1 MIALTHFSLTLLVY
15 CDLWG
20 VVKICLI
27 LSHGQ
32 TAVDSGFSFNQDMP
46 VENIYEKSTIAQR
59 QVYGV
64 IDENVM
70 ESYW

>member
-1 MIALTHFSLTLLVY
+1 MIALTHFSLILLVY

-27 LSHGQ
+27 LSPGQ
-32 TAVDSGFSFNQDMP
+32 TGVDSGFSFNQDMP
-46 VENIYEKSTIAQR
+46 VENIYEKSTKAQR